1 MYVSWVRDTLMGSE
15 LEKSKESRTRQD
27 RARCGERGR
36 KWAESSRQAELL
48 PFCPSLSAMEAAGT
62 GAVEALCEPDWNP
75 PVAGQA
81 AVARFKRNP
90 VAPYSVASCR
100 VGHPSIEAGF
110 LFDPPFICTAA
121 SRSTAMLV
129 KWTKVALLATAVC
142 AAEQSFLF
150 LPRHLEASKPV
161 DGRRERDYV
170 FNVTLF
176 DDIINAIDVMQEAY
190 FQPWV
195 GTWPSAID
203 WTAAV
208 LGTHIAGTLETLHRS
223 LEIAASMG
231 IEISEGWSAT
241 ENTISL
247 YFSQLIGFYFGQN
260 IFALRQEAYDD
271 MLWVVLG
278 WLDATKF
285 IDGYS
290 STPSRPPFGFGVVS
304 GDGNGGGGGGVE
316 FPTETLR
323 NRTWH
328 GTLWTPAFAHRARI
342 FWELAAA
349 GWDTTLCGGGMN
361 WNPRLL
367 PYKNAITNELYIAA
381 SVMMYLHFPGDDN
394 NSPFIGSEHNQPK
407 KKNKKWY
414 PHDPKYLAAAV
425 DAYNWLIASNM
436 TNALGLFT
444 DGFHISGYSSGSNNT
459 KCDERDEML
468 YTYNQGVILTG
479 QRNLFS
485 IDPNPSYLKAGHT
498 LIQNVIRATGW
509 DLTQNSPVDNLS
521 KFQPGGGELPPWRGL
536 GRAGILEEVCDAT
549 GECSQDAQTFKGI
562 WMHHFTAFCLPITQP
577 PSPAADHP
585 PALKMKKSA
594 PSPQF
599 WNTVAK
605 EHSAACQRYLGWL
618 KHNAHAAARTRDSE
632 GKFGMW
638 WTAGLLNMKTS
649 EIRLGP
655 DSLAPM
661 EGVTDYRNRGVPRT
675 SEWVLDGEELLIG
688 GKGEAGR
695 PPVIYDD
702 QSTYGVQH
710 PMTGDSRQSRKG
722 PKRTSREV
730 VGESRKMVD
739 DDPNTRGRG
748 RTVETQSGGLAVL
761 RALWELSVQT
771 E

>member
-1 MYVSWVRDTLMGSE
+1 
-15 LEKSKESRTRQD
+15 
-27 RARCGERGR
+27 
-36 KWAESSRQAELL
+36 
-48 PFCPSLSAMEAAGT
+48 
-62 GAVEALCEPDWNP
+62 
-75 PVAGQA
+75 
-81 AVARFKRNP
+81 
-90 VAPYSVASCR
+90 
-100 VGHPSIEAGF
+100 
-110 LFDPPFICTAA
+110 
-121 SRSTAMLV
+121 MLV
-129 KWTKVALLATAVC
+129 KWAKVVFLATAAS
-142 AAEQSFLF
+142 AAGQSFSF
-150 LPRHLEASKPV
+150 LPPHMAGMGQPV
-161 DGRRERDYV
+161 IAKERDYV
-170 FNVTLF
+170 FNITLF
-176 DDIINAIDVMQEAY
+176 DEIIHAIDVMQEAY
-190 FQPWV
+190 FQVWV

-223 LEIAASMG
+223 LEIAASRG

-278 WLDATKF
+278 WLDTVKF
-285 IDGYS
+285 VDGYS
-290 STPSRPPFGFGVVS
+290 STPSRPPFGFGEI
-304 GDGNGGGGGGVE
+304 NGVG

-394 NSPFIGSEHNQPK
+394 NSPFISSEQGNKQQQQPIMSPPSPGTSRH
-407 KKNKKWY
+407 KKWY
-414 PHDPKYLAAAV
+414 PHDPKYLAAAL
-425 DAYNWLIASNM
+425 DAYNWLISSNM

-485 IDPNPSYLKAGHT
+485 VDPNPSYLRAGHA

-509 DLTQNSPVDNLS
+509 DLARDSPVDDLDDL
-521 KFQPGGGELPPWRGL
+521 QPGELPPWRGL
-536 GRAGILEEVCDAT
+536 GRAGILEEVCDAK
-549 GECSQDAQTFKGI
+549 GECSQDGQTFKGI
-562 WMHHFTAFCLPITQP
+562 WMHHFTAFCSPIIQPPPDYSTLKTSQP
-577 PSPAADHP
+577 PSPEFWKGIANDH
-585 PALKMKKSA
+585 
-594 PSPQF
+594 
-599 WNTVAK
+599 
-605 EHSAACQRYLGWL
+605 HAACQRYLGWL
-618 KHNAHAAARTRDSE
+618 KHNAHAAARTRDGE

-638 WTAGLLNMKTS
+638 WTAGLLNNVKTS
-649 EIRLGP
+649 ELRFGP
-655 DSLAPM
+655 DSLAPT
-661 EGVTDYRNRGVPRT
+661 EGVTDYRNQGVPQT
-675 SEWVLDGEELLIG
+675 SEWVAEEELVLEGEG
-688 GKGEAGR
+688 GG
-695 PPVIYDD
+695 PPVVYDGQD
-702 QSTYGVQH
+702 NKLQH
-710 PMTGDSRQSRKG
+710 PMTGSRRSRKATKKMG
-722 PKRTSREV
+722 YKMNE
-730 VGESRKMVD
+730 GGSRKAVD

-761 RALWELSVQT
+761 RALWELSVQ
-771 E
+771 ED

>member
-1 MYVSWVRDTLMGSE
+1 
-15 LEKSKESRTRQD
+15 
-27 RARCGERGR
+27 
-36 KWAESSRQAELL
+36 
-48 PFCPSLSAMEAAGT
+48 
-62 GAVEALCEPDWNP
+62 
-75 PVAGQA
+75 
-81 AVARFKRNP
+81 
-90 VAPYSVASCR
+90 
-100 VGHPSIEAGF
+100 
-110 LFDPPFICTAA
+110 
-121 SRSTAMLV
+121 MLV
-129 KWTKVALLATAVC
+129 KWAKVAFLATAAS
-142 AAEQSFLF
+142 AADQSFSF
-150 LPRHLEASKPV
+150 LSPHMGKDKPV
-161 DGRRERDYV
+161 IAKGRDYV

-176 DDIINAIDVMQEAY
+176 DEMINALDVMQEAY

-223 LEIAASMG
+223 LEIAASRG

-278 WLDATKF
+278 WLDTVKF
-285 IDGYS
+285 VDGYS
-290 STPSRPPFGFGVVS
+290 STPSRPPFGFG
-304 GDGNGGGGGGVE
+304 GMNGIE

-394 NSPFIGSEHNQPK
+394 NSPFISEHGNTQPM
-407 KKNKKWY
+407 NGPPNPSRDKKWY
-414 PHDPKYLAAAV
+414 PHDPKYLAAAL
-425 DAYNWLIASNM
+425 DAYAWLISSNM
-436 TNALGLFT
+436 TNSLGLFT

-485 IDPNPSYLKAGHT
+485 VDPDASYLKAGHT

-509 DLTQNSPVDNLS
+509 DLVRDSPVDDLDS
-521 KFQPGGGELPPWRGL
+521 LKSGELPPWRGL
-536 GRAGILEEVCDAT
+536 GRAGILEEVCDAS

-562 WMHHFTAFCLPITQP
+562 WMHHFTAFCSPITQQAPLNHSTLTSTTP
-577 PSPAADHP
+577 PPGP
-585 PALKMKKSA
+585 E
-594 PSPQF
+594 F
-599 WNTVAK
+599 WNTITK
-605 EHSAACQRYLGWL
+605 EHHAACQRYAGWL

-638 WTAGLLNMKTS
+638 WTAGLLNVKTS
-649 EIRLGP
+649 ELRFGP
-655 DSLAPM
+655 DSLAPT
-661 EGVTDYRNRGVPRT
+661 EGVTDYRNQGVPQT
-675 SEWVLDGEELLIG
+675 SEWVAEEELLPG
-688 GKGEAGR
+688 GGGGR
-695 PPVIYDD
+695 GPTVVYND
-702 QSTYGVQH
+702 QNNKVQH
-710 PMTGDSRQSRKG
+710 PMTGSQGS
-722 PKRTSREV
+722 KRMGHKMATSK
-730 VGESRKMVD
+730 ESRKAVD
-739 DDPNTRGRG
+739 GDPNTRGRG

-761 RALWELSVQT
+761 RALWELSVQ
-771 E
+771 ED

>member
-1 MYVSWVRDTLMGSE
+1 
-15 LEKSKESRTRQD
+15 
-27 RARCGERGR
+27 
-36 KWAESSRQAELL
+36 
-48 PFCPSLSAMEAAGT
+48 
-62 GAVEALCEPDWNP
+62 
-75 PVAGQA
+75 
-81 AVARFKRNP
+81 
-90 VAPYSVASCR
+90 
-100 VGHPSIEAGF
+100 
-110 LFDPPFICTAA
+110 
-121 SRSTAMLV
+121 MLV
-129 KWTKVALLATAVC
+129 KWAEVAFLATAAF
-142 AAEQSFLF
+142 AAEQSFSF
-150 LPRHLEASKPV
+150 LPHHMARDNPV
-161 DGRRERDYV
+161 ITKEQDYT

-176 DDIINAIDVMQEAY
+176 DEIINAIDVMQEAY

-223 LEIAASMG
+223 LEIAASRG
-231 IEISEGWSAT
+231 IDISEGWSAT
-241 ENTISL
+241 ENMISL

-260 IFALRQEAYDD
+260 IFAVRQEAYDD

-278 WLDATKF
+278 WLDTVKF
-285 IDGYS
+285 VDGYS
-290 STPSRPPFGFGVVS
+290 STPSRPPFAFGEI
-304 GDGNGGGGGGVE
+304 NGVE

-342 FWELAAA
+342 FWELAAG

-394 NSPFIGSEHNQPK
+394 NSPFLSGSEHSRQQPSSPSTRD
-407 KKNKKWY
+407 KKWY
-414 PHDPKYLAAAV
+414 PHDPKYLVAAL
-425 DAYNWLIASNM
+425 DAYNWLISSNM

-479 QRNLFS
+479 QRNLFNV
-485 IDPNPSYLKAGHT
+485 DPNPSYLKAGHT

-509 DLTQNSPVDNLS
+509 DLAKDSPVDDDLDS
-521 KFQPGGGELPPWRGL
+521 LKPPGNELPPWRGL
-536 GRAGILEEVCDAT
+536 GRAGVLEEVCDAT

-562 WMHHFTAFCLPITQP
+562 WMHHFTAFCSPITASKP
-577 PSPAADHP
+577 PVDHP
-585 PALKMKKSA
+585 PAPAPLGSSTTKTKTTPPHT
-594 PSPQF
+594 PSPDF
-599 WNTVAK
+599 WKSIAK
-605 EHSAACQRYLGWL
+605 EHHAACQRYLGWL

-638 WTAGLLNMKTS
+638 WTAGLLDVKTS
-649 EIRLGP
+649 ELRFRP

-661 EGVTDYRNRGVPRT
+661 EGVTDYRNQGVPQT
-675 SEWVLDGEELLIG
+675 SEWGVEDELSG
-688 GKGEAGR
+688 G
-695 PPVIYDD
+695 PTVVYDSQD
-702 QSTYGVQH
+702 NKVQH
-710 PMTGDSRQSRKG
+710 PMTGSRQLKSNKG
-722 PKRTSREV
+722 SKRAAGHKMYTSRE
-730 VGESRKMVD
+730 SRETVD

-761 RALWELSVQT
+761 RALWELSLQA
-771 E
+771 

>member
-1 MYVSWVRDTLMGSE
+1 M
-15 LEKSKESRTRQD
+15 
-27 RARCGERGR
+27 A
-36 KWAESSRQAELL
+36 
-48 PFCPSLSAMEAAGT
+48 F
-62 GAVEALCEPDWNP
+62 
-75 PVAGQA
+75 
-81 AVARFKRNP
+81 
-90 VAPYSVASCR
+90 
-100 VGHPSIEAGF
+100 
-110 LFDPPFICTAA
+110 
-121 SRSTAMLV
+121 
-129 KWTKVALLATAVC
+129 LATAAC
-142 AAEQSFLF
+142 AAERSFSF
-150 LPRHLEASKPV
+150 LPRHMEKAGQPV
-161 DGRRERDYV
+161 IGRERDYSV

-176 DDIINAIDVMQEAY
+176 DEIINGIDVMQEAY

-208 LGTHIAGTLETLHRS
+208 LGTHIAATLETLHRS
-223 LEIAASMG
+223 LEIAASRG

-290 STPSRPPFGFGVVS
+290 STPSRPPFGFGV
-304 GDGNGGGGGGVE
+304 GDGNGGVE

-328 GTLWTPAFAHRARI
+328 GTLWAPAFAHRARI

-381 SVMMYLHFPGDDN
+381 SVMMYLHFPGDNN
-394 NSPFIGSEHNQPK
+394 NSPFISSEHNQPGSRD
-407 KKNKKWY
+407 KKWY
-414 PHDPKYLAAAV
+414 PHDPKYLAAAL

-479 QRNLFS
+479 QRNLFI
-485 IDPNPSYLKAGHT
+485 IDPDPSYLKAGHT

-509 DLTQNSPVDNLS
+509 DLARDSPIDDLNNLN
-521 KFQPGGGELPPWRGL
+521 PGELPPWRGL

-577 PSPAADHP
+577 PSDH
-585 PALKMKKSA
+585 PALKKTTPPPGPA
-594 PSPQF
+594 F
-599 WNTVAK
+599 WKNIAK
-605 EHSAACQRYLGWL
+605 EHSVACQRYLGWL
-618 KHNAHAAARTRDSE
+618 KHNTHAAARTRDSE

-638 WTAGLLNMKTS
+638 WTAGLLNLKAS
-649 EIRLGP
+649 KLRFGP
-655 DSLAPM
+655 DSLAPT
-661 EGVTDYRNRGVPRT
+661 EGVTDYRNQGVPQT
-675 SEWVLDGEELLIG
+675 SEWFFGEEDLFPG
-688 GKGEAGR
+688 GESGTGR

-702 QSTYGVQH
+702 QNTDRVQH
-710 PMTGDSRQSRKG
+710 PMTGSSRRSSKG
-722 PKRTSREV
+722 LKRTGREMA
-730 VGESRKMVD
+730 GESPEMVD

-761 RALWELSVQT
+761 RTLWELSVQV

>member
-1 MYVSWVRDTLMGSE
+1 
-15 LEKSKESRTRQD
+15 
-27 RARCGERGR
+27 
-36 KWAESSRQAELL
+36 
-48 PFCPSLSAMEAAGT
+48 
-62 GAVEALCEPDWNP
+62 
-75 PVAGQA
+75 
-81 AVARFKRNP
+81 
-90 VAPYSVASCR
+90 
-100 VGHPSIEAGF
+100 
-110 LFDPPFICTAA
+110 
-121 SRSTAMLV
+121 MLV
-129 KWTKVALLATAVC
+129 KWDKVVLLATAAS
-142 AAEQSFLF
+142 AASQSFSF
-150 LPRHLEASKPV
+150 LPHNLERDKPTIAE
-161 DGRRERDYV
+161 GQDYV

-176 DDIINAIDVMQEAY
+176 DEIIDAIDVMQEAY

-223 LEIAASMG
+223 LEIAASRG

-260 IFALRQEAYDD
+260 IFAVRQEAYDD

-278 WLDATKF
+278 WLDTVKF
-285 IDGYS
+285 VDGYS
-290 STPSRPPFGFGVVS
+290 STPSRPPSGFGEI
-304 GDGNGGGGGGVE
+304 NGVE

-342 FWELAAA
+342 FWELAAV

-394 NSPFIGSEHNQPK
+394 NSPFIRSEQGNKKQQQPVMSPP
-407 KKNKKWY
+407 NPVTSRDKKWY
-414 PHDPKYLAAAV
+414 PHDPKYLVAAL
-425 DAYNWLIASNM
+425 DAYNWLISSNM

-459 KCDERDEML
+459 ECDERDEML
-468 YTYNQGVILTG
+468 YTYNQGVLLTG

-485 IDPNPSYLKAGHT
+485 AEPNPSYMRAGHT

-509 DLTQNSPVDNLS
+509 DLALDSPVDDIDNLNLVEA
-521 KFQPGGGELPPWRGL
+521 GELPPWRGL
-536 GRAGILEEVCDAT
+536 GRAGILEEVCDAK
-549 GECSQDAQTFKGI
+549 GECSQDGQTFKGI
-562 WMHHFTAFCLPITQP
+562 WMHHFTAFCSPIVP
-577 PSPAADHP
+577 PSPDQPTLNLPKRTTTARP
-585 PALKMKKSA
+585 PVRPEFWKSI
-594 PSPQF
+594 
-599 WNTVAK
+599 AK
-605 EHSAACQRYLGWL
+605 EHHAACQRYLGWL

-638 WTAGLLNMKTS
+638 WTAGLLNNVKTS
-649 EIRLGP
+649 ELRFGP
-655 DSLAPM
+655 DLLAPM
-661 EGVTDYRNRGVPRT
+661 EGVVDYRNQGVPQT
-675 SEWVLDGEELLIG
+675 SGWVTDEELLSG
-688 GKGEAGR
+688 GAEEESAM
-695 PPVIYDD
+695 VYDD
-702 QSTYGVQH
+702 QSNKAQH
-710 PMTGDSRQSRKG
+710 PMTGRRRSRKST
-722 PKRTSREV
+722 K
-730 VGESRKMVD
+730 KMDHKMDERGSQEAVD

-761 RALWELSVQT
+761 RALWELSVQV